1 MNPVH
6 ITNPTQYYLIIKT
19 QNSES
24 HNYQQAIQPKEQMR
38 IRKQMTDTD
47 KPNTHPH
54 PGTQTNS
61 QVKQHLLLPKINK
74 IREERHHT

>member
-1 MNPVH
+1 MCEQFPYNKKKKSQF
-6 ITNPTQYYLIIKT
+6 TSPTQYYLIIKT

-24 HNYQQAIQPKEQMR
+24 HNYQQAIQPKEEMR

-54 PGTQTNS
+54 PGTQTN
-61 QVKQHLLLPKINK
+61 
-74 IREERHHT
+74 